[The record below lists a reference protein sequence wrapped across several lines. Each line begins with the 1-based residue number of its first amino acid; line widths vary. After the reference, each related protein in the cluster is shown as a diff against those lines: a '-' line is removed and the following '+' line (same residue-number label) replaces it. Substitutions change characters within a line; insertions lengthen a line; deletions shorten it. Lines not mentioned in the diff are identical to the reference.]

1 MERFTPMSIS
11 IGDRVIYRGE
21 NWGSLVSVTGT
32 VIEDLGN
39 EVVILDDDAETEDE
53 RLEFKKSELK
63 ILEEI
68 GNE

>member
-1 MERFTPMSIS
+1 MSIS

-32 VIEDLGN
+32 VIEDYGN
-39 EVVILDDDAETEDE
+39 EVVIQDDHAETEDE

-63 ILEEI
+63 LL
-68 GNE
+68 

>member
-1 MERFTPMSIS
+1 MSIS
-11 IGDRVIYRGE
+11 IGDKVIYRGE

-32 VIEDLGN
+32 VIEDYGN
-39 EVVILDDDAETEDE
+39 EVVIQDDNAETEDE

>member
-32 VIEDLGN
+32 VIEDYGN